1 MPRGAPVGARCS
13 ICQHPQRPNID
24 LAIATG
30 VSRRMI
36 AQRYNV
42 GPDSVWRHGREHLTD
57 EMRAALA
64 TKVLQRE
71 GDTRRVLLEEGANV
85 IEARKA
91 IRGPLF
97 GLFLTAVDV
106 GDGKAAAA
114 ISGRLHGS
122 LQLTVKLTGELL
134 PSAGATVTAIVLH
147 PDYQRLRSELLRVLD
162 QYPEAKAEIAAV
174 FRLHGELAAAEMHGR
189 PPKMIE
195 ARVEH
200 AV

>member
-1 MPRGAPVGARCS
+1 MTALGSRCS
-13 ICQHPQRPNID
+13 ICRHPQRPNID
-24 LAIATG
+24 LAIVTG

-36 AQRYNV
+36 AQRYKV

-85 IEARKA
+85 VEALKA

-106 GDGKAAAA
+106 GDGKTAAA
-114 ISGRLHGS
+114 ISGRLHES
-122 LQLTVKLTGELL
+122 LQLSAKLTGELL
-134 PSAGATVTAIVLH
+134 PNAGTTITNIVLSA
-147 PDYQRLRSELLRVLD
+147 DYQRLRAELLRVLERFPD
-162 QYPEAKAEIAAV
+162 ARTEIAAV
-174 FRLHGELAAAEMHGR
+174 FRRHGEMAAAEMRGSPR
-189 PPKMIE
+189 MIE
-195 ARVEH
+195 IT
-200 AV
+200 